1 MSSNHLKL
9 QVDIVSDI
17 VCPWCYVG
25 YRRFFKGWE
34 QLRKENQDL
43 LDRTQLNLRWQPFQ
57 LDPTMPKEGVK
68 TKDALRKKFGPER
81 MHALQQHLQEAGR
94 EENIDFKWDN
104 TSANTIDAHR
114 LVEWVA
120 QKDETKHND
129 YMQILFKRY
138 FEENGNIGD
147 HAMLLDAIEEVGL
160 DKKEAEQ
167 YLKSNQG
174 KDEVENT
181 IRSYQERYG
190 IRGVPFFIIKA
201 EGGTKTSKEYTT
213 SGAQDPGHF
222 ATLVETALEQVE

>member
-94 EENIDFKWDN
+94 EENIDFKVCTETDL
-104 TSANTIDAHR
+104 SGGRLCVRVFHR
-114 LVEWVA
+114 LSPMVRSA
-120 QKDETKHND
+120 
-129 YMQILFKRY
+129 
-138 FEENGNIGD
+138 
-147 HAMLLDAIEEVGL
+147 VG
-160 DKKEAEQ
+160 
-167 YLKSNQG
+167 
-174 KDEVENT
+174 
-181 IRSYQERYG
+181 
-190 IRGVPFFIIKA
+190 
-201 EGGTKTSKEYTT
+201 
-213 SGAQDPGHF
+213 
-222 ATLVETALEQVE
+222 